1 MAGSTIITT
10 AGNIQRGMQFERG
23 MRMGG
28 FHPILMLLGFLFFV
42 LFIIFIVKMIVIA
55 RSGYGFGFGC
65 GMRHHMHQMNEGS
78 PEKMRN
84 PWIHEKSDEALEIL
98 RKRFA
103 SGEINKE
110 EFEEKEKIL
119 KG

>member
-1 MAGSTIITT
+1 MINSTITT
-10 AGNIQRGMQFERG
+10 AATESARRGMQIGRG
-23 MRMGG
+23 MHAGY
-28 FHPILMLLGFLFFV
+28 FHPILMLLAFMFFV
-42 LFIIFIVKMIVIA
+42 LFIILIVKMVVFA
-55 RSGYGFGFGC
+55 RSRYGLHYE
-65 GMRHHMHQMNEGS
+65 MEHHFHQMNGCDH
-78 PEKMRN
+78 EKMGHCHM
-84 PWIHEKSDEALEIL
+84 HEKSDEALEIL